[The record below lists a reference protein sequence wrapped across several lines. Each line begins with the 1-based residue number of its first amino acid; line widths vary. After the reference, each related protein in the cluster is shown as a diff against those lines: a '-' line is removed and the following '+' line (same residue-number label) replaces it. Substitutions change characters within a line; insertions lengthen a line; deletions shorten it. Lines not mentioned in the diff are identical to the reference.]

1 MAPVSVR
8 YIVDDIDAAITFY
21 TRHLG
26 FTLELLPFQALA

>member
-1 MAPVSVR
+1 MAPVSVW

-21 TRHLG
+21 PRHLG